1 MIILSPDL
9 IITMSFQESDER
21 LQSLKSTVLPSLIR
35 YRKLVETSL
44 DGISVTDSEGFIVIT
59 NKQNALLLGF
69 QSINDVIG
77 KSVYD
82 FVSSKD
88 LQRMHIDVKK
98 ILEHGSIR
106 DEYEFISRNGS
117 IVPIELSIS
126 VISNMK
132 QEPTNY
138 MFISRNI
145 NERKRAEEMEKELQ
159 EKRRLAALGQL
170 AAGVAHELNTP
181 LVNISLT
188 IEIMTNLI
196 KRNDLNPN
204 QLLNHLT
211 VLEKQTDFCGL
222 IVKNL
227 LQFSREITISPINF
241 NAKALFMEIV
251 SYPSITMKLVEKNAK
266 IILEVDENVKID
278 GDEGLLLQ
286 VFQNI
291 ILNSIDATNLSEKE
305 SLIIISLIKHEK
317 FVEITVTDDGEGIT
331 EENLSKIFEPFF
343 STKGIGKGTGLGLSI
358 TKGIIEKHNGQ
369 IVVNSTPGKGTE
381 VKVTLPRKK
390 NKQ

>member
-98 ILEHGSIR
+98 TLEHGSIR